1 VGIRA
6 TGGSLAAGVNPAC
19 YHQSIAVYRGR
30 IKTMVRTRFLL
41 VLTLALSGTFHSIEL
56 AAQEG
61 TAPLFSSHDVLAVT
75 IEAPI
80 TTLMRE
86 RPEEEYLDGKFT
98 VDGQTFDLK
107 LRTRGNFRRQ
117 KANCPFAPIRLNF
130 QKGQV
135 GDSVLAGQD
144 KLKLV
149 THCNTRR
156 GNYDQLVLREYL
168 TYRILQ
174 ALTDKHFGARLM
186 RITYVDTEGEDPIE
200 RWGFVIE
207 DEDDIG
213 ARLGYEKLEVDTLSY
228 RDLDASQTTLISV
241 YQYLIGNTDFSF
253 VRGPEGSDCCHNSV
267 PFSDGTVTYPIP
279 YDFDHAGLIDAPYA
293 KPAPQFNIRSVKTR
307 VYRGRCPY
315 NDNLPETFEYILS
328 KRGEIEAAVAEVE
341 GLDKGNRREVDKY
354 LEQFFDV
361 ISDPKKFDRQLVRK
375 CV

>member
-1 VGIRA
+1 
-6 TGGSLAAGVNPAC
+6 
-19 YHQSIAVYRGR
+19 
-30 IKTMVRTRFLL
+30 MVRTRSLL
-41 VLTLALSGTFHSIEL
+41 ILTLALAGTFRSIDL

-61 TAPLFSSHDVLAVT
+61 PAPLFSSHDVLSVT
-75 IEAPI
+75 IEAPL

-86 RPEEEYLDGKFT
+86 RSDEEYLDGKFT
-98 VDGQTFDLK
+98 VDGKTFDLK

-135 GDSVLAGQD
+135 GDSILEGQD

-174 ALTDKHFGARLM
+174 TLTDKHFGARLM
-186 RITYVDTEGEDPIE
+186 RITYVDTEGGDSIE

-207 DEDDIG
+207 DEEDIG
-213 ARLGYEKLEVDTLSY
+213 TRLGLERLEVAELSY
-228 RDLDASQTTLISV
+228 RDLDASQTILITM
-241 YQYLIGNTDFSF
+241 YQYLIGNLDFSF

-267 PFSDGTVTYPIP
+267 PFSDGTTTFPIP

-293 KPAPQFNIRSVKTR
+293 KPAPQFNVRTVKTR

-315 NDNLPETFEYILS
+315 NDLLPETLDYING
-328 KRGEIEAAVAEVE
+328 KRGEIEAAVAEVD

-354 LEQFFDV
+354 IEQFFGV
-361 ISDPKKFDRQLVRK
+361 ISDPKKIDRQLVRK
-375 CV
+375 CT